1 MSKYEIKPIDT
12 DNFELHYINKD
23 NQSVVIPFKRTVE
36 LAVKLQSV
44 DSNARFKMYEYL
56 TSIGKSKKDLIL
68 ERKNGD
74 GTITVDETNY
84 REFEANFL
92 LQEQYKVATEIFK
105 ELLGR
110 TVEELVIDM
119 NLSSEESYLFSS
131 KLREILIKGV
141 SKDDIP
147 PRVETKWLS
156 TNII

>member
-1 MSKYEIKPIDT
+1 MSKYEIKPIDI

-44 DSNARFKMYEYL
+44 ESNARFKMYEYL
-56 TSIGKSKKDLIL
+56 TSIGKSKKDLIV

-92 LQEQYKVATEIFK
+92 LQEQYKVATEIYK
-105 ELLGR
+105 DLLGK

-119 NLSSEESYLFSS
+119 NLSSEDSYLFSS
-131 KLREILIKGV
+131 KLREILINGV

-147 PRVETKWLS
+147 PRVETK
-156 TNII
+156 

>member
-105 ELLGR
+105 DLLGR

-131 KLREILIKGV
+131 KLREILINGV

-147 PRVETKWLS
+147 PRVETK
-156 TNII
+156 

>member
-44 DSNARFKMYEYL
+44 ESNARFKMYEYL
-56 TSIGKSKKDLIL
+56 TSIGKSKKDLIV

-105 ELLGR
+105 DLLGR

-131 KLREILIKGV
+131 KLREILIKVV

-147 PRVETKWLS
+147 PRVETK
-156 TNII
+156 

>member
-68 ERKNGD
+68 EIKNGD

-147 PRVETKWLS
+147 PRVETK
-156 TNII
+156 

>member
-119 NLSSEESYLFSS
+119 NLPSEEYYLFSS

-147 PRVETKWLS
+147 PRVETK
-156 TNII
+156 

>member
-44 DSNARFKMYEYL
+44 ESNARFKMYEYL
-56 TSIGKSKKDLIL
+56 TSIGKSKKDLIV

-105 ELLGR
+105 DLLGR

-147 PRVETKWLS
+147 PRVETK
-156 TNII
+156 

>member
-12 DNFELHYINKD
+12 DNFELRYINKD

-105 ELLGR
+105 ELLGK

-147 PRVETKWLS
+147 PRVETK
-156 TNII
+156 

>member
-84 REFEANFL
+84 REFESNFL

-105 ELLGR
+105 ELLGK

-147 PRVETKWLS
+147 PRVETK
-156 TNII
+156 

>member
-105 ELLGR
+105 DLLGR

-147 PRVETKWLS
+147 PRVETK
-156 TNII
+156 

>member
-1 MSKYEIKPIDT
+1 MSKYEIKPIDI

-44 DSNARFKMYEYL
+44 ESNARFKMYEYL
-56 TSIGKSKKDLIL
+56 TSIGKSKKNLIV
-68 ERKNGD
+68 ERKNDD

-92 LQEQYKVATEIFK
+92 LQEQYKVATEIYK
-105 ELLGR
+105 DLLGK

-131 KLREILIKGV
+131 KLREILINGV

-147 PRVETKWLS
+147 PRVETK
-156 TNII
+156 

>member
-12 DNFELHYINKD
+12 DNFELHYITKD

-44 DSNARFKMYEYL
+44 ESNARFKMYEYL
-56 TSIGKSKKDLIL
+56 TSIGKSKKDLIV
-68 ERKNGD
+68 ERKNDD

-105 ELLGR
+105 DLLGR

-131 KLREILIKGV
+131 KLREILINGV

-147 PRVETKWLS
+147 PRVETK
-156 TNII
+156 

>member
-56 TSIGKSKKDLIL
+56 TSKGKSKKDLIL
-68 ERKNGD
+68 ERKNSD

-105 ELLGR
+105 DLLGR

-147 PRVETKWLS
+147 PRVETK
-156 TNII
+156 

>member
-23 NQSVVIPFKRTVE
+23 NQSVVILFKRTVE

-56 TSIGKSKKDLIL
+56 TSIGKSKKDWIL
-68 ERKNGD
+68 VRRNGD

-105 ELLGR
+105 DLLGK

-147 PRVETKWLS
+147 PRVETK
-156 TNII
+156 

>member
-44 DSNARFKMYEYL
+44 ESNARFKMYEYL
-56 TSIGKSKKDLIL
+56 TSIGKSKKDLIV

-105 ELLGR
+105 DLLGR

-147 PRVETKWLS
+147 PRV
-156 TNII
+156 

>member
-12 DNFELHYINKD
+12 DTFELHYINRD

-56 TSIGKSKKDLIL
+56 TSIGKSKKDLIV

-92 LQEQYKVATEIFK
+92 LQEQYNVATEIYK
-105 ELLGR
+105 SVLGR
-110 TVEELVIDM
+110 TVEEIVLDM
-119 NLSSEESYLFSS
+119 NLSSEEAFLFSS
-131 KLREILIKGV
+131 KFREILLKGV
-141 SKDDIP
+141 SKDNIP
-147 PRVETKWLS
+147 PRVEAEQLS
-156 TNII
+156 TNNI

>member
-1 MSKYEIKPIDT
+1 MSKYEIKPIDI
-12 DNFELHYINKD
+12 DNFELRYINKD

-84 REFEANFL
+84 REFEANFF

-105 ELLGR
+105 ELLGK

-147 PRVETKWLS
+147 PRVETK
-156 TNII
+156 

>member
-23 NQSVVIPFKRTVE
+23 NQSVVILFKRTVE

-56 TSIGKSKKDLIL
+56 TSIGKSKKDLIQ

-105 ELLGR
+105 DLLGK

-147 PRVETKWLS
+147 PRVETK
-156 TNII
+156 

>member
-105 ELLGR
+105 DLLGK

-147 PRVETKWLS
+147 PRVETK
-156 TNII
+156 

>member
-84 REFEANFL
+84 REFETNFL

-105 ELLGR
+105 ELLGK

-147 PRVETKWLS
+147 PRVETK
-156 TNII
+156 

>member
-12 DNFELHYINKD
+12 DTFELHYIKRD

-56 TSIGKSKKDLIL
+56 TSIGKSKKDLIV

-105 ELLGR
+105 DLLGR

-119 NLSSEESYLFSS
+119 NLSSEESFLFSS
-131 KLREILIKGV
+131 KLREILLKGV
-141 SKDDIP
+141 SKDNIP
-147 PRVETKWLS
+147 PRVEAEQLS
-156 TNII
+156 TNNI

>member
-1 MSKYEIKPIDT
+1 MSKYEIKPIDI

-110 TVEELVIDM
+110 TVEELVVDM

-141 SKDDIP
+141 AKDNLP
-147 PRVETKWLS
+147 PRDKTE
-156 TNII
+156 

>member
-1 MSKYEIKPIDT
+1 MSKYEIKSIDT

-56 TSIGKSKKDLIL
+56 TSIGKSKKDLIV

-84 REFEANFL
+84 REFETNFL

-105 ELLGR
+105 DLLGR

-131 KLREILIKGV
+131 KLREILINGV

-147 PRVETKWLS
+147 PRVETK
-156 TNII
+156 